1 MQRKDLSMSN
11 IFSLHQELQNAT
23 EQYEQYLLLEDFVM
37 SELWYRQMEL
47 ITEEMKSTICR
58 EKLFLFEEITHN
70 CNRLLTSSHNS
81 FGCI

>member
-23 EQYEQYLLLEDFVM
+23 EQYENYLNLKDDKM

-47 ITEEMKSTICR
+47 IIEEMKS
-58 EKLFLFEEITHN
+58 L
-70 CNRLLTSSHNS
+70 
-81 FGCI
+81 